1 MDQVTI
7 QSQVYTQRHQKR
19 VLCEMMY
26 KVGIEQGSKI
36 LRRHIVSVAIQ

>member
-7 QSQVYTQRHQKR
+7 QSHVYTRRHQKR
-19 VLCEMMY
+19 VFEMMY